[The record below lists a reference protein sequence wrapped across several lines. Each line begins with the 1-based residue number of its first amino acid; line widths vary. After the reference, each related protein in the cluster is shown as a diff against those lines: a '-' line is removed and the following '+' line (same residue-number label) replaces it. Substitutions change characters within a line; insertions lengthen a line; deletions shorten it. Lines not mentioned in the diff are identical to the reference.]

1 MEIASESVT
10 HCQKEKDFR
19 MWGPRRNWALAPRGE
34 TISLALFPQKKKKK
48 KSLWLC
54 LFLRLVVLQSTIY
67 SLQASFDFCPKPWV
81 HDHPSLGL
89 RAEPPR
95 RPHKW
100 GKQRKLRALICRPK
114 TPTNSHAY
122 VIFFVTDFF

>member
-48 KSLWLC
+48 KKISLALS
-54 LFLRLVVLQSTIY
+54 FLTLSSSTIY
-67 SLQASFDFCPKPWV
+67 DLFAASEF
-81 HDHPSLGL
+81 
-89 RAEPPR
+89 
-95 RPHKW
+95 
-100 GKQRKLRALICRPK
+100 
-114 TPTNSHAY
+114 
-122 VIFFVTDFF
+122 